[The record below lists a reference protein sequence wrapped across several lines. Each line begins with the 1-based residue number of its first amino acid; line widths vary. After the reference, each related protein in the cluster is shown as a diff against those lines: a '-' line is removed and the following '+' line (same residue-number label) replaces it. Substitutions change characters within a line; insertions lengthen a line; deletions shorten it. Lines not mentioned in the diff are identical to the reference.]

1 MDETVNLS
9 DETVNLSDE
18 MGNIQTK
25 WNFIKKMLAIIN
37 QN

>member
-1 MDETVNLS
+1 MDETANLF
-9 DETVNLSDE
+9 DEI
-18 MGNIQTK
+18 GNILTK